1 MTRIAYGFSRLI
13 LIALLLLF
21 AIKEIILGSWGL
33 AIIQLV
39 LAGFLAFSFWW
50 DHREKSKK
58 RRSQQKV
65 FIFTGSH
72 QQIEEAVSFA
82 LDDCIDVPFF
92 GANAA
97 MLEDPSELVG
107 DLFGTDPQVW
117 AALCELNPGLEEKL
131 RQCVDDWL
139 RTPGFFYGGR
149 LAAVFMD
156 CEAGWHRS
164 VAVGEKLAEI
174 FKEKGHPAIITHLGA
189 DNDR

>member
-1 MTRIAYGFSRLI
+1 MERIADDVFRLI

-21 AIKEIILGSWGL
+21 AIKGIILGSWGL
-33 AIIQLV
+33 AIIELV
-39 LAGFLAFSFWW
+39 LAGFLAFAFWW

-58 RRSQQKV
+58 RRFPQKV

-72 QQIEEAVSFA
+72 QQVEEAVSFA
-82 LDDCIDVPFF
+82 MDDCIDLPFF
-92 GANAA
+92 GANVAR
-97 MLEDPSELVG
+97 LEDPSELVG
-107 DLFGTDPQVW
+107 DLFGTDPRVW
-117 AALCELNPGLEEKL
+117 EALCELNPGLEEKL
-131 RQCVDDWL
+131 RQRVDDWL
-139 RTPGFFYGGR
+139 GDPGFFYEGR
-149 LAAVFMD
+149 LAAVFVH

>member
-1 MTRIAYGFSRLI
+1 MTRIAYGFFRLI
-13 LIALLLLF
+13 FIALLLLF

-33 AIIQLV
+33 AIIELA

-92 GANAA
+92 GTNAA

-117 AALCELNPGLEEKL
+117 EALCELNPGLEEKL

-149 LAAVFMD
+149 LAAVFMG

-189 DNDR
+189 DNGR